1 MAKTENCAHVMCHM
15 ILFSVRVTLIAVG
28 FLHVLKHKTKEGAHL
43 HIEKLLQTNLPPKLN
58 VLDDVS
64 SNTQEIT
71 ECQLARSKWD
81 QCSS

>member
-1 MAKTENCAHVMCHM
+1 MAKTDNCAHVMCHM
-15 ILFSVRVTLIAVG
+15 ILFSVRVTLIDVG
-28 FLHVLKHKTKEGAHL
+28 FLHVLKHKTKEGAHS
-43 HIEKLLQTNLPPKLN
+43 HIDKIIADKFTPNLN